1 MVHYCNFGPRAMLCL
16 NQIHNKNVK
25 NPLLSKEF
33 KGTVK
38 PCDYFLEYIHYG
50 SSKSYVSVLITD
62 GAHLKSINL

>member
-1 MVHYCNFGPRAMLCL
+1 MIGR
-16 NQIHNKNVK
+16 II
-25 NPLLSKEF
+25 